1 MDWPERA
8 EDVRLRGFDMVD
20 DARDGPWLVLV
31 VDVVEVEGV
40 RRDKGAALLLVCLLP
55 GELVDWVDVRE
66 YGM

>member
-8 EDVRLRGFDMVD
+8 EDVRLRGLEMVD

-40 RRDKGAALLLVCLLP
+40 RRDKGAALLLVCLLK

-66 YGM
+66 YGI